1 MARKLT
7 SLSRDCKPATF
18 LSSSISASIDAYKSI
33 SIKQQHFSEPV
44 HFIYLY
50 TNALTL
56 SIKFTHLT
64 LIIFCYIILLEK
76 NNEPFHMVLGGHMP
90 KELFYKLA
98 EEKKKRIQG
107 AALAE
112 FITYKEDYEKASVKR
127 IAQNAGIAIGSI
139 YKYFE
144 NKDDLFFYIFE
155 QYRERPLFTSQSS
168 SFHDFSKANLLL
180 GSKLSGTSEI
190 LSDILLSNKALYE
203 AFTFNDLIDSE
214 YIRMIQSYISQ
225 DKAKGLLRENLDSDI
240 ASYLYVA
247 LEYVAYKYCE
257 IHKIDLD
264 ESQTVIDNIYDIF
277 FQGIYREKEE

>member
-1 MARKLT
+1 
-7 SLSRDCKPATF
+7 
-18 LSSSISASIDAYKSI
+18 
-33 SIKQQHFSEPV
+33 
-44 HFIYLY
+44 
-50 TNALTL
+50 
-56 SIKFTHLT
+56 
-64 LIIFCYIILLEK
+64 
-76 NNEPFHMVLGGHMP
+76 MVLGGFMP

-112 FITYKEDYEKASVKR
+112 FITYKDDYEKASVKR
-127 IAQNAGIAIGSI
+127 IARNAGIAVGSI

-144 NKDDLFFYIFE
+144 DKDDLFFYIFE
-155 QYRERPLFTSQSS
+155 QHRERPLFTSQSN

-190 LSDILLSNKALYE
+190 LSNILISNKALYE
-203 AFTFNDLIDSE
+203 AFTFNDLLGSE
-214 YIRMIQSYISQ
+214 YMRMIQAYLSH
-225 DKAKGLLRENLDSDI
+225 DKAQGLLRKDLDSDI

-264 ESQTVIDNIYDIF
+264 EDQALIDKIYDIYF
-277 FQGIYREKEE
+277 HGIYSAKEE